1 MHVHATQLVFMQVL
15 AIYLS
20 VYEQQAARNPQ
31 GLQQTSMLQCA
42 CFFHGHKKER
52 QNTDGDNNEDLKQG
66 RPAAG
71 CLCGMQQTK
80 GVFPVFQRVRC
91 PGPAAGA
98 LCCTCLACCSLS
110 TCTLLR
116 PQEWLLNSS
125 PSRRDRVSL
134 ADEARCRRQY
144 CALIWEAGKRLQLC
158 TPTCCLW
165 PWLTGSVHPLYCKRH
180 FACQCGMLKHKA
192 SCNSALCTFAS
203 LPSCYSVQLHCR
215 YGVRRFAGRPCAL
228 RPPPCS
234 ATASTRCAPW
244 RATTGWCAAQHAPL
258 HASGQQRACLK
269 LQLVTK
275 CTRHGGRPGLRPPA
289 GVQQCSSVSRTSK
302 ATLRAPQVVAA
313 ACLLLGA
320 KAEETP
326 KPLKE
331 VVRVACRVRFAHQPA
346 ELEAVAA
353 PVPPCAARGSRPGRR
368 AGRAAAGGPAGRQG
382 RSGRMR
388 LAAPAAPSGR
398 R

>member
-1 MHVHATQLVFMQVL
+1 MQVL

-192 SCNSALCTFAS
+192 SCNSALVR
-203 LPSCYSVQLHCR
+203 LPLYQV
-215 YGVRRFAGRPCAL
+215 VI
-228 RPPPCS
+228 
-234 ATASTRCAPW
+234 
-244 RATTGWCAAQHAPL
+244 
-258 HASGQQRACLK
+258 
-269 LQLVTK
+269 
-275 CTRHGGRPGLRPPA
+275 
-289 GVQQCSSVSRTSK
+289 QCSSTAVTVCAGSQVAPVHCDRHRVLPPL
-302 ATLRAPQVVAA
+302 LRAALHGEQ
-313 ACLLLGA
+313 
-320 KAEETP
+320 
-326 KPLKE
+326 
-331 VVRVACRVRFAHQPA
+331 R
-346 ELEAVAA
+346 
-353 PVPPCAARGSRPGRR
+353 
-368 AGRAAAGGPAGRQG
+368 PAGAP
-382 RSGRMR
+382 RSTPRSTP
-388 LAAPAAPSGR
+388 PASSEPA
-398 R
+398 